1 MEISKGTILGN
12 SGIGIFGLAT
22 DKYAI
27 VPFGIKETTKELIE
41 KTLECKI
48 IQNSVANTVLLGTML
63 AGNSKTLLIP
73 PNMTETEYNNFS
85 QLGELD
91 VEIVEIK
98 SKYTAL
104 GNLILLNDKGAV
116 ISEIFEKKAQK
127 QIEDA
132 LGIET
137 TVGNILSSPLVGTT
151 GLATNRG
158 CLVHPLTTEEEKRE
172 LASLLKVKVDLTTVN
187 RGVPYPKI
195 GIIANST
202 GAFVGEDTTGP
213 ESMRIFELLLSSL

>member
-116 ISEIFEKKAQK
+116 ISEI
-127 QIEDA
+127 
-132 LGIET
+132 ET